1 MGRLGAEMDATVGLV
16 DREAIGLQ
24 EGSAATVFLKR
35 EFDRDLPWIS
45 AVPHELMRSQTS
57 LPVQWEKGHPAAPH
71 ASFARS
77 ASLFI
82 KRATDII
89 GSAMGLMFL
98 APLLIIVAVLIKRTD
113 KGPVFF
119 RQSRVGLD
127 GKSFEILKFRSMY
140 ADRCDVSGIAQTV
153 VGDNRITPIGAFI
166 RKTSIDELPQLIN
179 VLRGDMS
186 LIGPRPN
193 VAGMQAAGMAYE
205 DLVPHY
211 GFRHRMRPGL
221 TGWAQCQGLRG
232 PTVERVK
239 ALRRI
244 GHDFAY
250 VQNFSLWLD
259 AKILIKTVASELFSS
274 TAH

>member
-1 MGRLGAEMDATVGLV
+1 MDGTANLV
-16 DREAIGLQ
+16 DHEVIALRDGISVGVVTQVESIGELDW
-24 EGSAATVFLKR
+24 R
-35 EFDRDLPWIS
+35 P
-45 AVPHELMRSQTS
+45 AVPRELTRAQNG
-57 LPVQWEKGHPAAPH
+57 LGVEWVDGQPLEPACT
-71 ASFARS
+71 FGRR
-77 ASLFI
+77 ASLFV
-82 KRATDII
+82 KRMIDIA
-89 GSAMGLMFL
+89 GASAGLLFL
-98 APLLIIVAVLIKRTD
+98 APLLIIVAVLIKNTD

-127 GKSFEILKFRSMY
+127 GRVFQIMKFRSMY

-153 VGDNRITPIGAFI
+153 ADDKRVTPIGALI
-166 RKTSIDELPQLIN
+166 RRTSIDELPQLIN

-186 LIGPRPN
+186 LVGPRPH
-193 VAGMQAAGMAYE
+193 VAGMLAGGMQYE

-211 GFRHRMRPGL
+211 GFRHNVRPGL

-232 PTVERVK
+232 PTVDRSK
-239 ALRRI
+239 ALQRI

-259 AKILIKTVASELFSS
+259 ARILVKTVASELFSS

>member
-1 MGRLGAEMDATVGLV
+1 MDGTANLVECEVIALHEDISVGVVTQDELDWSPV
-16 DREAIGLQ
+16 IPRELTRDQNGLAVQ
-24 EGSAATVFLKR
+24 WGDGQPSVPAATFGR
-35 EFDRDLPWIS
+35 
-45 AVPHELMRSQTS
+45 Q
-57 LPVQWEKGHPAAPH
+57 
-71 ASFARS
+71 
-77 ASLFI
+77 ASLMI
-82 KRATDII
+82 KRIVDIV
-89 GSAMGLMFL
+89 GAGAGLLFL
-98 APLLIIVAVLIKRTD
+98 APLMIIVALLIKNTD

-127 GKSFEILKFRSMY
+127 GRVFQIMKFRSMY

-153 VGDNRITPIGAFI
+153 ADDKRVTPIGALI

-186 LIGPRPN
+186 LVGPRPH
-193 VAGMQAAGMAYE
+193 VAGMLAGGMAYE
-205 DLVPHY
+205 FLVPHY
-211 GFRHRMRPGL
+211 GFRHHVRPGL

-232 PTVERVK
+232 PTVDRSK
-239 ALRRI
+239 ALQRI

-259 AKILIKTVASELFSS
+259 AKILLKTVASELFSS

>member
-1 MGRLGAEMDATVGLV
+1 MDGTANLVEREPMGLHADRALELLSQRDFGAE
-16 DREAIGLQ
+16 
-24 EGSAATVFLKR
+24 
-35 EFDRDLPWIS
+35 LPWITS
-45 AVPHELMRSQTS
+45 IPRELTRSQGG
-57 LPVQWEKGHPAAPH
+57 LAIHWEQGEPAAPTTGWLRSVNLFGKR
-71 ASFARS
+71 ALDILGS
-77 ASLFI
+77 AS
-82 KRATDII
+82 
-89 GSAMGLMFL
+89 GLLFL
-98 APLLIIVAVLIKRTD
+98 APLLVIVAVWIKLTD

-127 GKSFEILKFRSMY
+127 GQAFQIFKFRSMY
-140 ADRCDVSGIAQTV
+140 ADLCDTTGVAQTV
-153 VGDNRITPIGAFI
+153 ANDKRVTPIGAFI

-186 LIGPRPN
+186 LVGPRPH
-193 VAGMQAAGMAYE
+193 VAGMLAGGMHYE

-232 PTVERVK
+232 PTVERSK
-239 ALRRI
+239 ALSRV

-259 AKILIKTVASELFSS
+259 VKILVKTVASELLSS

>member
-1 MGRLGAEMDATVGLV
+1 MDGTANLVEREVIVARGEGDVVSLPPRDFGFELPWITSIPRELIRSQGGLDAQWVEGQPAEPKTGVARALSLGTK
-16 DREAIGLQ
+16 RAIDIA
-24 EGSAATVFLKR
+24 GSAA
-35 EFDRDLPWIS
+35 
-45 AVPHELMRSQTS
+45 
-57 LPVQWEKGHPAAPH
+57 
-71 ASFARS
+71 
-77 ASLFI
+77 
-82 KRATDII
+82 
-89 GSAMGLMFL
+89 GLLFL
-98 APLLIIVAVLIKRTD
+98 APLLLIIAAWIKLTD

-127 GKSFEILKFRSMY
+127 GQTFEIFKFRSMY
-140 ADRCDVSGIAQTV
+140 THLGDTTGVAQTV
-153 VGDNRITPIGAFI
+153 ANDSRVTPIGAFI

-186 LIGPRPN
+186 LVGPRPH
-193 VAGMQAAGMAYE
+193 VAGMLAAGMPYE

-211 GFRHRMRPGL
+211 NFRHRMRPGL

-232 PTVERVK
+232 PTVDRSK

-259 AKILIKTVASELFSS
+259 IKILAKTVASELLSS
-274 TAH
+274 NAH

>member
-1 MGRLGAEMDATVGLV
+1 MDGTANLV
-16 DREAIGLQ
+16 DREAMALRDDISSSVVTQ
-24 EGSAATVFLKR
+24 R
-35 EFDRDLPWIS
+35 ES
-45 AVPHELMRSQTS
+45 AVELNWSPSVPRELTRTQNG
-57 LPVQWEKGHPAAPH
+57 LPVQWVDSAPAAP
-71 ASFARS
+71 ASSFSRS
-77 ASLFI
+77 VSLI
-82 KRATDII
+82 VKRLVDIA
-89 GSAMGLMFL
+89 GAGAGLLFL
-98 APLLIIVAVLIKRTD
+98 APLLIIVALLIKNTD

-127 GKSFEILKFRSMY
+127 GRVFQIMKFRSMY
-140 ADRCDVSGIAQTV
+140 ADRCDVSGISQTV
-153 VGDNRITPIGAFI
+153 ADDKRVTPIGALI

-186 LIGPRPN
+186 LVGPRPH
-193 VAGMQAAGMAYE
+193 VAGMLAGGMAYE

-211 GFRHRMRPGL
+211 GFRHHVRPGL

-232 PTVERVK
+232 PTVDRSK
-239 ALRRI
+239 ALQRV

-259 AKILIKTVASELFSS
+259 AKILVKTVASELLSS